1 MIYLWFIG
9 IIIFLVLVL
18 VLAWKNLTGDIK
30 KLEDENRKLKSKIA
44 FQEEKKKIKEEVF
57 GEAKKVSE
65 KLNSNNNDERFN
77 AACGVLCQQKK

>member
-1 MIYLWFIG
+1 MFLIVYLWFIG

-57 GEAKKVSE
+57 GEAEKVSE
-65 KLNSNNNDERFN
+65 KLNSNNNDERFD
-77 AACGVLCQQKK
+77 AACSVL

>member
-18 VLAWKNLTGDIK
+18 ILAWKNLNEDIK
-30 KLEDENRKLKSKIA
+30 KLEDENRKLKSKIT

-65 KLNSNNNDERFN
+65 KLNSNNNDERFD
-77 AACGVLCQQKK
+77 AGCSVLCQQKK